1 MKLAAVALTAI
12 AAAVWSGAGPA
23 TAQEPLKAFDQLRT
37 RLRVGDTIVVVDAS
51 LREHTGRLVSLT
63 PTSLVLSTRPD
74 RPFDANQVR
83 EVMTQGPHPFPKGL
97 MWGAGLG
104 TAAGLAW
111 ALSSNDSIGASP
123 PCPPS
128 SGDVTCH
135 LPAPV
140 HSDGPDDWAA
150 VFIGAGAGA
159 VTGLVVARL
168 IPGRRIVVYR
178 APPPGRNAGVRLAIA
193 PIITPRTKG
202 VAVTFAF

>member
-1 MKLAAVALTAI
+1 MANSVLAALSVFLLGLAPAL
-12 AAAVWSGAGPA
+12 AA
-23 TAQEPLKAFDQLRT
+23 AQEPGIAFDQLPS

-83 EVMTQGPHPFPKGL
+83 AVMTQGPHPFPKAV

-104 TAAGLAW
+104 AVAGAARWL
-111 ALSSNDSIGASP
+111 LSSDSIGESP

-128 SGDVTCH
+128 SADEPCH
-135 LPAPV
+135 LPAPA
-140 HSDGPDDWAA
+140 HWDGPDDWAA
-150 VFIGAGAGA
+150 VFVGAGAGA

-168 IPGRRIVVYR
+168 IPGKRIVVYR

-202 VAVTFAF
+202 VAVSFTF